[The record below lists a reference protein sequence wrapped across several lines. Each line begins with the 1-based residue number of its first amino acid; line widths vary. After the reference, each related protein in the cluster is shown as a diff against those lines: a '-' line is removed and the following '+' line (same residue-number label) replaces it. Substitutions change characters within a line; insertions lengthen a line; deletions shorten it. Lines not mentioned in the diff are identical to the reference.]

1 MSPRMS
7 STSQQGIEGRLGA
20 SEEAVLGKYNV
31 RAEVWG
37 VDIRHVQG
45 TSAQWL
51 RRVVQSDQ

>member
-20 SEEAVLGKYNV
+20 SKEAVLGKYNV

-37 VDIRHVQG
+37 GHTAGSGDISTVAEACG
-45 TSAQWL
+45 PE
-51 RRVVQSDQ
+51 

>member
-1 MSPRMS
+1 MS